1 MRKSI
6 FKTVTLALCLALSS
20 ATIAGC
26 YSGEANS
33 GNENS
38 VPDQVDTTDRSGWV
52 GRNLASPDTFLNK
65 TLNIMYFKGGYGDD
79 WLKEMEVEFEA
90 D

>member
-38 VPDQVDTTDRSGWV
+38 VPDQVDTTDRSG
-52 GRNLASPDTFLNK
+52 
-65 TLNIMYFKGGYGDD
+65 
-79 WLKEMEVEFEA
+79 
-90 D
+90 